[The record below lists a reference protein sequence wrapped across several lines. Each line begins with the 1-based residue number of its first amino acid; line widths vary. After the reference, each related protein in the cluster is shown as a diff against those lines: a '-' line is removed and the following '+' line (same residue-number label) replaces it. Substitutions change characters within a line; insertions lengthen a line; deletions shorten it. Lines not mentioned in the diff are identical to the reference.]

1 MDENLKTF
9 YTGDII
15 FLEGQASKCAY
26 IIESGRVGIYREGY
40 RGNRSLVRQLGK
52 NELFGEMGLIDKY
65 PRSATAIALQD
76 TRCMIIERS
85 RFDYLSKFNPHFMVS
100 LIKSLTE
107 KLRTTITK
115 LNKIEP
121 SSKTTA
127 PDKTTLLG
135 FFHKKRRIGR

>member
-1 MDENLKTF
+1 MNKITIWIISSNYPDKT
-9 YTGDII
+9 
-15 FLEGQASKCAY
+15 
-26 IIESGRVGIYREGY
+26 
-40 RGNRSLVRQLGK
+40 
-52 NELFGEMGLIDKY
+52 
-65 PRSATAIALQD
+65 ATAIALQD

-135 FFHKKRRIGR
+135 FFHKKRSIEK